1 MERKKRQ
8 GVLEIK
14 ERQWEWVMKSAK
26 ALGAKNQGWS
36 QGRDCRD
43 PNEHSVLEL
52 SGSGAPSGSDNFT
65 PKGDASK
72 TFSGAYGN
80 YE

>member
-26 ALGAKNQGWS
+26 ALGAKNQGWC
-36 QGRDCRD
+36 QGRDRRD

-52 SGSGAPSGSDNFT
+52 SGSDNFT

-72 TFSGAYGN
+72 TFSGGAFAYGN